1 MSSPGLFSHLLTAQ
15 EVAAKARVHVQTVR
29 AWVKAGQLHPVP
41 DRGPHGRF
49 QFRVQDVEDQLIRI
63 GVIRPVYQTGALV
76 IWEDRLAQ
84 VSTYRPSMGYLIF
97 LGPGSYEWVPEATI
111 SPARPDY
118 LQPTPQMDRNPV

>member
-1 MSSPGLFSHLLTAQ
+1 MTGQGLFSPLLTAQ
-15 EVAAKARVHVQTVR
+15 DVAARAKVHVQTVR
-29 AWVKAGQLHPVP
+29 EWVKAGKLHPVP

-97 LGPGSYEWVPEATI
+97 LGPGSYEWVPEASI
-111 SPARPDY
+111 GPARPDY
-118 LQPTPQMDRNPV
+118 LQPAPELGRKPV